1 MCSCI
6 LGESNELT
14 GTGRKHVFSPGKIKK
29 SGCVDGW
36 GGGVTCILTSL
47 QKPFFA
53 AVNVTVKW
61 TSGLK
66 EQLYKA
72 FICCIIVMYCGYSF
86 HCTN

>member
-14 GTGRKHVFSPGKIKK
+14 GMGRKHVFSPGKIKK
-29 SGCVDGW
+29 IW
-36 GGGVTCILTSL
+36 LGGGVTCILTSL

-72 FICCIIVMYCGYSF
+72 FICCIIVMYCGYFF